1 MSSFYDILFIAYHTV
16 EKTDSVRSENL
27 IKSNKNLKEGSS
39 IEF

>member
-1 MSSFYDILFIAYHTV
+1 MIYFSLPIIQLN

-39 IEF
+39 IGF

>member
-1 MSSFYDILFIAYHTV
+1 MIYFSLPIIQLN

-27 IKSNKNLKEGSS
+27 IKSNKNLKEGPS